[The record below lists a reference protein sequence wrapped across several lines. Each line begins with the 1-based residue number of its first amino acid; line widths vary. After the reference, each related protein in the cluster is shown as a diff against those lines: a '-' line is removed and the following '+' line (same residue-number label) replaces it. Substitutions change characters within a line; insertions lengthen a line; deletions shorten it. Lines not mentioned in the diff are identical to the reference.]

1 MLESLLYSDEEEESP
16 IESGENAH
24 LIEYLKAWFMP
35 PLKKGSDES
44 RAATHGHRV
53 EKRFLKQAFECIK
66 ESEGNFGASIDA
78 IYAPGLVSSRHAMH
92 LRDSADGVV
101 MLTDTESGLT
111 CLPVEVKSR
120 CSPRTYDKEAKQ
132 VEDVRRMLED
142 AGGLPVDGDDNR
154 PLFAFF
160 NVMIDTA
167 ADDDDTSGNS
177 DNGERHY
184 TVNPLLRAAIPDANE
199 LIQIMHHAVTW
210 EVDSCFFVVGGYS
223 RVLAIYEV
231 RFPEELLD
239 AYEDISSDL
248 FDNDLKSLYLPSNE
262 MPRLSDEWKQAI
274 DSDSVKRLK
283 LDEDSFLQ
291 RLAIWRVL
299 NVDRSNDARKK
310 RRIQYQ
316 RSIELPLPRTVN
328 NGIIPM
334 THGLWNNFKG
344 GSDTSTHVAD
354 NVQES
359 VGFRTDNNAA

>member
-1 MLESLLYSDEEEESP
+1 MDTDSEFEDGSAADVDAQEDDTGRNIRRRYDEDAGDA
-16 IESGENAH
+16 IHNGH
-24 LIEYLKAWFMP
+24 AWFMP

-53 EKRFLKQAFECIK
+53 EKRFLKQAFECMK
-66 ESEGNFGASIDA
+66 ESEGNF
-78 IYAPGLVSSRHAMH
+78 
-92 LRDSADGVV
+92 ADGVV
-101 MLTDTESGLT
+101 MLTDTEGGLT

-120 CSPRTYDKEAKQ
+120 CSPRTYDKETKQ
-132 VEDVRRMLED
+132 VEDVRRMMED

-177 DNGERHY
+177 DSGERHY

-210 EVDSCFFVVGGYS
+210 AVDTCFFVVGGYS

-274 DSDSVKRLK
+274 ASDSVKRLK

-299 NVDRSNDARKK
+299 N
-310 RRIQYQ
+310 
-316 RSIELPLPRTVN
+316 
-328 NGIIPM
+328 
-334 THGLWNNFKG
+334 
-344 GSDTSTHVAD
+344 
-354 NVQES
+354 
-359 VGFRTDNNAA
+359 